1 MVCTV
6 LVHNACVLLCVS
18 NECLL
23 NQTLQEVWFVFCNHF
38 CNVSYQQYDGVL
50 RVCFSS
56 ERPGLFTDKSV
67 ELSNR
72 VLQANNCGGVM
83 ATKLY
88 RQLLD
93 NLTTAV
99 MLIDDRLA
107 LVYMNPAAEML
118 LEASERR
125 LFHVPVRQWLMLAED
140 DWQLLQEALRNQSPF
155 TKREA
160 KVKSLAGQEFTV
172 DYSVN
177 PMQQHGEKL
186 LLLELHPRDRWLRIS
201 REEELLSQHETSIN
215 LVRGLAHEIK
225 NPLGG
230 LRGAAQL
237 LQREL
242 AEPELHDYTR
252 VIINEADR
260 LRDLVD
266 RLLGPYRRPQLAAVN
281 IHAVLEHVASLL
293 EAETAGQIQLQRD
306 YDPSLPEFAGDQSQL
321 IQAVLNIVR
330 NSMQALQEA
339 STEQPCITLCTRVV
353 RNITLGS
360 ETHRLLCSV
369 EVIDN
374 GPGVPADLLSKIF
387 YPMVSG
393 RAAGT
398 GLGLAIAQTILSQH
412 GGLIECKTQPGET
425 CFQLLIPLQTLP
437 DGLPAATLNQQEN
450 AGD

>member
-1 MVCTV
+1 
-6 LVHNACVLLCVS
+6 
-18 NECLL
+18 
-23 NQTLQEVWFVFCNHF
+23 
-38 CNVSYQQYDGVL
+38 
-50 RVCFSS
+50 
-56 ERPGLFTDKSV
+56 
-67 ELSNR
+67 
-72 VLQANNCGGVM
+72 M

-88 RQLLD
+88 KQLLD

-99 MLIDDRLA
+99 MLIDDRFS

-125 LFHVPVRQWLMLAED
+125 LFHVPVRHWLMLADE
-140 DWQLLQEALRNQSPF
+140 DWQLLGEALEDQRPF

-160 KVKSLAGQEFTV
+160 KVSSLSGHQFTV

-177 PMQQHGEKL
+177 PMVQQGEKL
-186 LLLELHPRDRWLRIS
+186 LLMELHPRDRWLRIS

-242 AEPELHDYTR
+242 KDPGLHDYTQ
-252 VIINEADR
+252 VIISEADR

-266 RLLGPYRRPQLAAVN
+266 RLLGPYRRPQLSAVN
-281 IHAVLEHVASLL
+281 IHVVLEHVASLL
-293 EAETAGQIQLQRD
+293 EAETGGEIELVRD

-330 NSMQALQEA
+330 NSMQALQENSIDRPA
-339 STEQPCITLCTRVV
+339 IKLCTRVV

-369 EVIDN
+369 EIVDN
-374 GPGVPADLLSKIF
+374 GPGVPKELLSKIF

-393 RAAGT
+393 RASGT
-398 GLGLAIAQTILSQH
+398 GLGLAIAQTILAQH
-412 GGLIECKTQPGET
+412 GGLIECKTVPGET
-425 CFQLLIPLQTLP
+425 RFQLLIPLEKLP
-437 DGLPAATLNQQEN
+437 DNLPSGMQTQLNKEIHR
-450 AGD
+450 G